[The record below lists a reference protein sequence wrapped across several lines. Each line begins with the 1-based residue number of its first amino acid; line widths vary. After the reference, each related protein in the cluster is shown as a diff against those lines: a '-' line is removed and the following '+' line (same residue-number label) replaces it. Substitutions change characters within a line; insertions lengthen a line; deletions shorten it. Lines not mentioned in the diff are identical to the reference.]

1 MNIVKNEI
9 LKISYNF
16 YSIKYYGFPN
26 SAADK
31 KKKPPF
37 LFVQKLT
44 DPIPLSSFNLASL
57 RLRLCE
63 CLK

>member
-1 MNIVKNEI
+1 MNIVKNKI

-44 DPIPLSSFNLASL
+44 DPLALSSFNLASL
-57 RLRLCE
+57 RLCE